1 MIKLNFTIKTFNL
14 QNFIRTIIMQKR
26 LLTFISLAFLSYTS
40 SFAQQ
45 YCSTD
50 EMHQLLY
57 KADSGIHQK
66 IIQNHNW
73 LQEFTKEYIKNN
85 YNNRQTVSYT
95 IPVVFH
101 VIHLNG
107 QENISDAQIYDQMR
121 IINED
126 YQKRNA
132 DTAAVIPFFKPISAD
147 CEIEFKL
154 AKIDPFG
161 NCTKGITRHV
171 DSRTIGGGHNVKEIV
186 QWPPNQYLNIYV
198 CMQAAGLAGHA
209 LVPSA
214 ADTIAQWDGIVIS
227 HNYVGDIGTG
237 DPSRSVVLTHEIGHY
252 LNLYHTWGGNNVP
265 SYPYLPVGEATNCN
279 YDDDVADTP
288 NTIGWSTCN
297 LNHQSCGDLDNVQN
311 FMEYAYCPAMFTN
324 GQKLRM
330 HATLNSPIAGRNNL
344 VSASNLIATGVNLP
358 DEFCKADFTANKTV
372 VCNNNSV
379 SFSDLSYHNASQWQ
393 WIFEGGTP
401 STSSIQNPIINYTTP
416 GLYDVTLIASD
427 GTNSDTL
434 IISDYI
440 RVLSN
445 PGIGTSIIEGFD
457 PYSSIDE
464 MSFYAINYDQQQGWE
479 VTDLTGRN
487 STKSLMITNLGNLS
501 GQRDEFI
508 SFPINLSGMN
518 AVTMSFDVA
527 YAQTATNNQDKLF
540 ILVSTDCGQTWNVRK
555 TISSPT
561 LNTAGGIVS
570 TPFIPTQSQ
579 WKTETVTT
587 ITSGFWS
594 SNFQVMFR
602 FESGGGN
609 NIFIDNINILNPNH
623 VGINEIASSFSIYPN
638 PANEKLTVESSLFD
652 SFEASIYDVTGRLIT
667 HFSLMNNEIVDISNL
682 TNGIYMISFTKDG
695 TVVSQTKFIKVTN

>member
-1 MIKLNFTIKTFNL
+1 MKNSFYT
-14 QNFIRTIIMQKR
+14 
-26 LLTFISLAFLSYTS
+26 LLILYFLSVCCYK
-40 SFAQQ
+40 AQQ
-45 YCSTD
+45 FCGTD
-50 EMHQLLY
+50 EMHQQLY

-66 IIQNHNW
+66 IIQNHQW
-73 LQEFTKEYIKNN
+73 LQEFTQEYIKNN

-126 YQKRNA
+126 FQKRKA
-132 DTAAVIPFFKPISAD
+132 DTADVIPFFKPIAAD

-154 AKIDPFG
+154 AKIDPNG
-161 NCTKGITRHV
+161 NCTNGITRHI
-171 DSRTIGGGHNVKEIV
+171 DSRTLTGGHNVKEIV
-186 QWPPNQYLNIYV
+186 HWPPNQYLNIYV
-198 CMQAAGLAGHA
+198 CTQAAGLAGHA

-214 ADTIAQWDGIVIS
+214 ADTISQWDGIVIS

-265 SYPYLPVGEATNCN
+265 GYPYLPVGEATNCSF
-279 YDDDVADTP
+279 DDDVADTP

-297 LNHQSCGDLDNVQN
+297 LNHLSCGDLDNVQN
-311 FMEYAYCPAMFTN
+311 FMEYAYCPAMFTA

-344 VSASNLIATGVNLP
+344 VSPANLLATGVNLP

-372 VCNNNSV
+372 VCTNNSV
-379 SFSDLSYHNASQWQ
+379 TFTDLSYHNATQWQ
-393 WIFEGGTP
+393 WLFEGGTP
-401 STSSIQNPIINYTTP
+401 TTSTSQNPTINYTTT

-434 IISDYI
+434 VVSDYI

-457 PYSSIDE
+457 PYSSVSE
-464 MSFYAINYDQQQGWE
+464 MSFYTTNYDQQQGWE
-479 VTDLTGRN
+479 VTDLVGRN
-487 STKSLMITNLGNLS
+487 SSKSLMINNLGNLN

-508 SFPINLSGMN
+508 SFPINLAGMN

-527 YAQTATNNQDKLF
+527 FAQTATNNQDKLF

-555 TISSPT
+555 TLSSPT
-561 LNTAGGIVS
+561 LNTAGSPIS
-570 TPFIPTQSQ
+570 SSFIPDATQ

-587 ITSGFWS
+587 ISSGFWT

-609 NIFIDNINILNPNH
+609 NIYIDNINLLNPNQ
-623 VGINEIASSFSIYPN
+623 VGIEENTYQFSIYPN
-638 PANEKLTVESSLFD
+638 PTQEILNINSNSTKEFNVL
-652 SFEASIYDVTGRLIT
+652 IYDVTGRIIFESKLPE
-667 HFSLMNNEIVDISNL
+667 NEIFDVSSLSKGVYFIAFS
-682 TNGIYMISFTKDG
+682 KDG
-695 TVVSQTKFIKVTN
+695 SLVSQLKFIKE

>member
-1 MIKLNFTIKTFNL
+1 MKHSFFT
-14 QNFIRTIIMQKR
+14 
-26 LLTFISLAFLSYTS
+26 LLIFSILSIF
-40 SFAQQ
+40 SFRAQQ
-45 YCSTD
+45 FCGTD
-50 EMHQLLY
+50 EMHQQLY
-57 KADSGIHQK
+57 KSDSGIHQK
-66 IIQNHNW
+66 IIENHQW
-73 LQEFTKEYIKNN
+73 LQEFTQEYIKNN

-107 QENISDAQIYDQMR
+107 PENISDAQIYDQMR

-132 DTAAVIPFFKPISAD
+132 DTADVIPFFKPISAD

-154 AKIDPFG
+154 AKIDPNG

-186 QWPPNQYLNIYV
+186 HWPPDQYLNIYV

-214 ADTIAQWDGIVIS
+214 ADTISQWDGIVIS

-265 SYPYLPVGEATNCN
+265 SYPYLPVGEATNCS

-311 FMEYAYCPAMFTN
+311 FMEYAYCPAMFTS

-344 VSASNLIATGVNLP
+344 VSPANLVATGVNLP

-372 VCNNNSV
+372 VCSNNSV
-379 SFSDLSYHNASQWQ
+379 TFTDLSYHNTTQWQ
-393 WIFEGGTP
+393 WLFEGGTP
-401 STSSIQNPIINYTTP
+401 STSTSQNPTINYSTS

-434 IISDYI
+434 VLSDYI

-445 PGIGTSIIEGFD
+445 PGVGSSIIEGFD
-457 PYSSIDE
+457 PYSSVSE
-464 MSFYAINYDQQQGWE
+464 MSFYTNNFDQQFGWE
-479 VTDLTGRN
+479 ITDLVGRN
-487 STKSLMITNLGNLS
+487 SSKSLMINNLGNLN

-508 SFPINLSGMN
+508 SFPINLASMN
-518 AVTMSFDVA
+518 AITMSFDVA

-561 LNTAGGIVS
+561 LNTAG
-570 TPFIPTQSQ
+570 TPLTSEFIPDATQ

-587 ITSGFWS
+587 ITSGFWT

-609 NIFIDNINILNPNH
+609 NIYIDNINLLNPNQ
-623 VGINEIASSFSIYPN
+623 VGIEENTYKFSIYPN
-638 PANEKLTVESSLFD
+638 PSQEILNINSNSTEQFNVL
-652 SFEASIYDVTGRLIT
+652 IYDVTGRIVSESKFPETETLDVSILSKGVYLIA
-667 HFSLMNNEIVDISNL
+667 FSK
-682 TNGIYMISFTKDG
+682 NGSI
-695 TVVSQTKFIKVTN
+695 VSQQKFIKE